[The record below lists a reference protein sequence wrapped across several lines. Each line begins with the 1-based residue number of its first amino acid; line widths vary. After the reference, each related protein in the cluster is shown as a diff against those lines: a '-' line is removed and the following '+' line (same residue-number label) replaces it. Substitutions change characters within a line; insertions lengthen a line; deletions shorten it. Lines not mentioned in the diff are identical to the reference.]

1 MQNEEKKAWI
11 TPEIIES
18 AIENTYGGPASGTT
32 ENLTQGIFPA
42 S

>member
-11 TPEIIES
+11 APEIIES
-18 AIENTYGGPASGTT
+18 AIEHTYGGPANGTT
-32 ENLTQGIFPA
+32 ENLTQGIFP